1 MFEGNPKKLSSIL
14 ALYLLFSIVIFSVSL
29 LMWTYNSTRY
39 LVDQAQISI
48 FDRMHSIAEH
58 EIIRQLE
65 LIDNALSKISGNER
79 FSDAISNESLSVVR
93 KIIDDFFCYD
103 TGNQLDIL
111 FICRSDNTVWLD
123 ASSQFFHP
131 GPILQK
137 IASNSSDILAFGSI
151 ERFKESGVDLTLL
164 LKALPIVNNESGK
177 VLGTLFGGTV
187 LDDNLSI
194 LETIRQKSHSKA
206 VFFLES
212 NDLIASTELAD
223 SILIQLVLGE
233 TDNNCPKIFH
243 INYGAGKNM
252 PQGLIC
258 RCKPFVI
265 SGNSDSLN
273 IVTAILDEVPAG
285 LRRSYLQTGMI
296 LILFTLVFVFFSVL
310 IIQKLTVSPLKSL
323 LNYTDAISQ
332 GFFDSDYE
340 NGPIVEF
347 NDVGHEMKRMVES
360 LKNINELLKQ
370 DIEARKK
377 TELELKE
384 ATNIINSSQTVAFLW
399 RNQKGWPVE
408 FVSDNVSA
416 LFGYT
421 AKEFRSGNLLYSD
434 IIYPE
439 DLDGLE
445 KEIKALLQ
453 SDDSDS
459 IVHSPYRII
468 TKGGKVK
475 WLENK
480 TFIRKDADQKVS
492 HFQGIVEDISEKIEA
507 EHALRRSE
515 ERYRSLHSNV
525 PVGVFRSTPNGKM
538 LSANPAFL
546 KMLKL
551 SSEKEILSQ
560 SILNFYSDPNQRKIF
575 IQRLKKEGKINGFEV
590 RLKRVDKTEFWGSI
604 SATRVVDK
612 KGEFIHIDGI
622 VEDISQRKNAVK
634 EKRKLERQLRQA
646 QKMEAIGTLA
656 GGIAHDFNNIL
667 SAIIGFTELAQF
679 ECGSDYDSCINE
691 YLKEVLQAG
700 KRAKE
705 LVKQILAFSR
715 QGEQDIKPIYINVI
729 LKEALKLI
737 RASLP
742 STIEIVQDICDDVAI
757 MGDPTQIHQVIMNL
771 CTNAA
776 HAMQDKGGTLE
787 IQLKLVKM
795 DAEYSAKHVGTE
807 PGSYLNLVVS
817 DSGHGMPSHVLER
830 IFDPFFTTKKN
841 GEGTGMGL
849 SVVHGIIKSH
859 GGFVTAYSHPGM
871 GSTFNIFLPAIES
884 VFEKETTEEAP
895 VSGGNERILL
905 VDDEPSITIFEKQM
919 LESMGYHIR
928 TRNSSTEALRL
939 FRSMPEAFDLVI
951 TDMTMPKMTGEQL
964 SKEIK
969 AIRPEIPIIL
979 RTGFSAAIN
988 ESMAKGKGISA
999 YMMKPILRCDMART
1013 IRKVLD
1019 RR

>member
-1 MFEGNPKKLSSIL
+1 MSFPVLETSYPTGSQVKEKRMFEGNPKKLSSIL

-39 LVDQAQISI
+39 LVDQAQIST
-48 FDRMHSIAEH
+48 FDRIHSIAENV
-58 EIIRQLE
+58 IMRQLE

-123 ASSQFFHP
+123 ASSQFFSP

-137 IASNSSDILAFGSI
+137 IISNSSDILTFGRI
-151 ERFKESGVDLTLL
+151 ERFNDGGVDLTLL

-177 VLGTLFGGTV
+177 VLGTVFGGTV
-187 LDDNLSI
+187 LNDNLSI

-223 SILIQLVLGE
+223 SKLIQLVLDE
-233 TDNNCPKIFH
+233 TAYNCPKIFH
-243 INYGAGKNM
+243 INYHAGKNM

-265 SGNSDSLN
+265 SGISNTLN

-285 LRRSYLQTGMI
+285 LRRSYLQTGII
-296 LILFTLVFVFFSVL
+296 LIFFTLVFVFFSVF

-332 GFFDSDYE
+332 GIFNSDYE
-340 NGPIVEF
+340 NGPIIEF

-360 LKNINELLKQ
+360 LKNINELLTK

-377 TELELKE
+377 T
-384 ATNIINSSQTVAFLW
+384 
-399 RNQKGWPVE
+399 
-408 FVSDNVSA
+408 
-416 LFGYT
+416 
-421 AKEFRSGNLLYSD
+421 
-434 IIYPE
+434 
-439 DLDGLE
+439 
-445 KEIKALLQ
+445 
-453 SDDSDS
+453 
-459 IVHSPYRII
+459 
-468 TKGGKVK
+468 
-475 WLENK
+475 
-480 TFIRKDADQKVS
+480 
-492 HFQGIVEDISEKIEA
+492 

-525 PVGVFRSTPNGKM
+525 PVGVFRSTPNGKI
-538 LSANPAFL
+538 LSANPAFM

-551 SSEKEILSQ
+551 SSEKEMLSQ
-560 SILNFYSDPNQRKIF
+560 PILNFYRDTSQRKTL
-575 IQRLKKEGKINGFEV
+575 IQRLRKEGKINGFEV
-590 RLKRVDKTEFWGSI
+590 RLKRADKTEFWGSI
-604 SATRVVDK
+604 SATRVLDK

-634 EKRKLERQLRQA
+634 EKLKLERQLRQA

-667 SAIIGFTELAQF
+667 SAIIGFTELAQC
-679 ECGSDYDSCINE
+679 ESGSDYDSRING

-715 QGEQDIKPIYINVI
+715 QGEQDIKPIHINVI

-742 STIEIVQDICDDVAI
+742 STIEIVQDIRDDVAI

-795 DAEYSAKHVGTE
+795 DAEYCAKHVGTK
-807 PGSYLNLVVS
+807 PGSYINLVVS
-817 DSGHGMPSHVLER
+817 DTGHGMPSHVLER

-859 GGFVTAYSHPGM
+859 GGFVTAYSHPGK
-871 GSTFNIFLPAIES
+871 GSTFNIFLPALES
-884 VFEKETTEEAP
+884 VLEKEITEEVP
-895 VSGGNERILL
+895 LSGGNERILL
-905 VDDEPSITIFEKQM
+905 VDDEPSITIMEKQM
-919 LESMGYHIR
+919 LESMGYHVS
-928 TRNSSTEALRL
+928 TRNSSTEALEL

-964 SKEIK
+964 SKELK
-969 AIRPEIPIIL
+969 TIRPEIPIIL

-988 ESMAKGKGISA
+988 ESTARNKGISA
-999 YMMKPILRCDMART
+999 YVMKPILRSDMART
-1013 IRKVLD
+1013 IRTVLD